1 METIQAPQTKI
12 SPVQK
17 AAVLI
22 IAMGAE
28 NASKVMKNLHESEV
42 EKITLEIAKMKEIP
56 AQILHSIIEE
66 FYELLQANQ
75 YILEGGINYAREVLD
90 SAWGQKR
97 ADDVIKRVEA
107 ATEMSAFYLI
117 QTVDDNQLQNFL
129 QKEHPQT
136 AALILANLKPPQAAA
151 IISNLP
157 EDQQSEIAFRLARME
172 KTSPE
177 LIDDVEAVLREQMGS
192 VLGTGLSAAG
202 GAGAV
207 AEILNFSSRAAEKNI
222 LDHLRDRDAQLADEI
237 TGLTFLFED
246 IIALPDHAI
255 QMILK
260 DIDSK
265 TLALALK
272 ATSEE
277 LREKVYQNMSERAAE
292 MLKDELQYLGPV
304 RVRDVEDAQKKV
316 LDVVH
321 ALEDSGEITLGHSE
335 EEVID

>member
-1 METIQAPQTKI
+1 MEVAQPQI
-12 SPVQK
+12 SSLQK

-28 NASKVMKNLHESEV
+28 NASRVMKNLHESEV

-56 AQILHSIIEE
+56 AQILHASIEE
-66 FYELLQANQ
+66 FYQLLQANQ
-75 YILEGGINYAREVLD
+75 YMMEGGIKYAREVLE

-136 AALILANLKPPQAAA
+136 AALILANLKPPQAAS

-157 EDQQSEIAFRLARME
+157 EDQQAEIAFRLARME

-192 VLGTGLSAAG
+192 VLGSGFSAAG
-202 GAGAV
+202 GAEAV
-207 AEILNFSSRAAEKNI
+207 AEILNFSSRSAEKNI
-222 LDHLRDRDAQLADEI
+222 LDNLRERDTNLAEEI
-237 TGLTFLFED
+237 TGLMFLFED
-246 IIALPDHAI
+246 IVTLSDNAI

-272 ATSEE
+272 ATGEE

-304 RVRDVEDAQKKV
+304 RVRDVEDAQKKI

-321 ALEDSGEITLGHSE
+321 DLEDSGEIVLGHGE
-335 EEVID
+335 EEVIE